1 MRIAKPKKEIKERM
15 LMPEDK
21 RNKRSLFHKER
32 KEREAATPTTEA
44 RAIAKYIRISPR
56 KARSVAN
63 AIRNQQV
70 SEALKILE
78 FSPKKSSRIF
88 QKVLN
93 SAIANAENNFN
104 LDVDALFVKE
114 AYVNDGPRMK
124 RLWPRGRGRADIQ
137 QKRFSHITVVVATN
151 QVVEETE
158 KDLQE

>member
-1 MRIAKPKKEIKERM
+1 
-15 LMPEDK
+15 MPDNK
-21 RNKRSLFHKER
+21 RSKRSLFHKER
-32 KEREAATPTTEA
+32 KEKKAATPVTEA
-44 RAIAKYIRISPR
+44 KAVAKYIRISPR

-70 SEALKILE
+70 SEAMKILE

-93 SAIANAENNFN
+93 SAIANAENNFD
-104 LDVDALFVKE
+104 LDVDTLFVKE

-137 QKRFSHITVVVATN
+137 QKRFSHLTVVVATS
-151 QVVEETE
+151 QIEEESE